1 MFGKLADTSG
11 FSLPVYILIMAL
23 IAGAFLWF
31 AVDPSRPLV
40 VNEKTESLPTELL

>member
-1 MFGKLADTSG
+1 
-11 FSLPVYILIMAL
+11 MAL